1 MATQKRKAP
10 ADEHCVDE
18 PPTEKD
24 EYYRSLYGSE
34 PDFRAL
40 ARKDPDF
47 AHFLHK
53 DGRLDFTDPAGTM
66 QLTRTLLKQDF
77 GLQIELPDDRLCP
90 PVPNRHNYILW
101 LKMLLDTSSYREP
114 GGKLRGLDI
123 GTGASCIYP
132 LLGTAQRPWCFIA
145 TDIDEK
151 SLGYARKNVGLN
163 GLEERIRVVER
174 KATDT
179 LIPLD
184 DLGVQSIDF
193 TMMNPPFY
201 ASDQEMLA
209 LAEKKDRPPHSTCT
223 GAPIEMVC
231 DGGEVA
237 HVGRMLQESLTLRNR
252 VQWYTAMVG
261 KASSL
266 ELLVEELR
274 KNGIDN
280 YAVSELVQGTK
291 TRRWTLGWSF
301 GPMRPV
307 EAAARGIKTDWI
319 KGLPP
324 ITRVNLLRL
333 LDVGDIPLVTK
344 RINEVIGSL
353 ELQSWVWEA
362 QSLKGIGRA
371 RENVW
376 GRAWRRR
383 KQREMAGGQNQV
395 DAGPTPTN
403 ADDCK
408 LGFSTTQE
416 RISTNTVGLV
426 ALDDFRKRRA
436 EVLEQQEREAREAAL
451 AALSAA
457 RTANSTPDR
466 SLTATPNN
474 AAAAANASSADNSEA
489 EKHKKKKVKRAAK
502 ALVSFGGDEEDE
514 EDSGHVVVKKIKRDA
529 PKSDETGL
537 SSEGGDSDAK
547 KSGGKKITVN
557 SSVGIVP
564 RALTKAALRRE
575 AAERE
580 ALRKEFLQLQ
590 AAVKATEIAIPFVF
604 YDGTNIPGGMVR
616 VKKGDFVWVFLDKSR
631 KVGAELGVGGDK
643 LANARRSWAR
653 VGVDD
658 LMLVRGSLI
667 IPHHYEFYFF
677 IINKTVGPGNKR
689 LFDYSAEAPLV
700 DASPEAT
707 APSEPLSTPGQP
719 SSKVLPDIRSLEG
732 ASDDPTFTKV
742 VDRRWYQRNKHIYPA
757 SVWQEFDPEKDY
769 QSEIRRDPG
778 GNAFFFSG

>member
-1 MATQKRKAP
+1 MSTSVISTPQNPTSGSLQRKTP
-10 ADEHCVDE
+10 RLGTCQLRLRNGDN
-18 PPTEKD
+18 
-24 EYYRSLYGSE
+24 
-34 PDFRAL
+34 
-40 ARKDPDF
+40 
-47 AHFLHK
+47 
-53 DGRLDFTDPAGTM
+53 LDFSDPAATM
-66 QLTRTLLKQDF
+66 QLTKTLLKQDF
-77 GLQIELPDDRLCP
+77 GLEIELPHDRLCP
-90 PVPNRHNYILW
+90 PIPNRHNYILW
-101 LKMLLDTSSYREP
+101 LKTLLDTSSYRQP
-114 GGKLRGLDI
+114 GGKLCGLDI

-145 TDIDEK
+145 TDVDEK
-151 SLGYARKNVGLN
+151 SLDYARKNVKVN
-163 GLEERIRVVER
+163 GLEERIRVVGR
-174 KATDT
+174 KPTES

-184 DLGVQSIDF
+184 DLEVQSIDF
-193 TMMNPPFY
+193 VMMNPPFY
-201 ASDQEMLA
+201 TSESEMISS
-209 LAEKKDRPPHSTCT
+209 AEKKARPPHSTCT
-223 GAPIEMVC
+223 GAPVEMIC
-231 DGGEVA
+231 EGGEVA
-237 HVGRMLQESLTLRNR
+237 HVGRLLQESLLLRDR
-252 VQWYTAMVG
+252 VQWYTTMLG

-266 ELLVEELR
+266 ELLIEQLR
-274 KNGIDN
+274 KHGIDN
-280 YAVSELVQGTK
+280 YAVAELVQGSKTK
-291 TRRWTLGWSF
+291 RWTLGWSF
-301 GPMRPV
+301 GPMRPS
-307 EAAARGIKTDWI
+307 EAAARAVKTGFI

-324 ITRVNLLRL
+324 VAKFNLLQL
-333 LDVGDIPLVTK
+333 PDMYDCNPLAR
-344 RINEVIGSL
+344 RINEIVGAL
-353 ELQSWVWEA
+353 ELESWVWEA

-376 GRAWRRR
+376 GRAWRRK
-383 KQREMAGGQNQV
+383 KQRAISGSEIPPGTEPGLTGSDN
-395 DAGPTPTN
+395 
-403 ADDCK
+403 CK
-408 LGFSTTQE
+408 LGFATTQE
-416 RISTNTVGLV
+416 RLSTNTVGLV

-466 SLTATPNN
+466 SLTGTPNN
-474 AAAAANASSADNSEA
+474 AAANVSSADNSEA

-502 ALVSFGGDEEDE
+502 ALVSFAGDDEEEEGSEPVISKKDKKHAPKGVGGDAEKGESE
-514 EDSGHVVVKKIKRDA
+514 NVASGGNSDAESRKLA
-529 PKSDETGL
+529 PKKL
-537 SSEGGDSDAK
+537 
-547 KSGGKKITVN
+547 TVN
-557 SSVGIVP
+557 SSVSIVP
-564 RALTKAALRRE
+564 RVLTKSALRRE

-616 VKKGDFVWVFLDKSR
+616 VKKGEFVWVFLDKSR

-658 LMLVRGSLI
+658 LMLVRGSII

-700 DASPEAT
+700 SHSTEAD
-707 APSEPLSTPGQP
+707 PSDLLSTPGQP
-719 SSKVLPDIRSLEG
+719 SSKALPDIRSLEG